1 MSHRRARIS
10 VLLASLSVLAAPAVA
25 RADTVTDWNLNA
37 SEALLAPPPPAAN
50 GVGQGAFAIPT
61 FAMMHAAIFDAVN
74 AIDHRYKPY
83 LAAPPAK
90 SWYSQDAAV
99 AAAAHRVLVSGHV
112 VGTDEQQTA
121 LAATADDLYADALA
135 AIPDSDAKAGGIAT
149 GEAAAW
155 AMIAART
162 GDGRWG
168 EAGFLPLAD
177 PLLAGDWRPTAASGA
192 NDPGAWLRNVDP
204 FFVRDAR
211 RFLSRGPNALTSR
224 RYTKEYN
231 EVKLVGEFD
240 SAVRT
245 DEQTN
250 AAHFWGS
257 SNAVETWGSLFRT
270 LADMSPP
277 ATVDRARFYALLY
290 LTAADTAIATW
301 KDKAKWMF
309 WRPVTAIQLGDD
321 DGNPDTKGDP
331 GWQSLIQAPPY
342 PDHAS
347 GLSAFGGSNVA
358 TLQELFGTDRVAFGG
373 TNRAGFTRNYTRLSE
388 AVDEI
393 VDARVWSGIHFRI
406 ADVQGAKIGREVAR
420 ARRAHHL
427 LRALRHHR

>member
-1 MSHRRARIS
+1 M
-10 VLLASLSVLAAPAVA
+10 
-25 RADTVTDWNLNA
+25 
-37 SEALLAPPPPAAN
+37 
-50 GVGQGAFAIPT
+50 
-61 FAMMHAAIFDAVN
+61 
-74 AIDHRYKPY
+74 
-83 LAAPPAK
+83 
-90 SWYSQDAAV
+90 
-99 AAAAHRVLVSGHV
+99 LVSGHAV
-112 VGTDEQQTA
+112 ATPAQQTT
-121 LAATADDLYADALA
+121 LEATADDLYADALA
-135 AIPDSDAKAGGIAT
+135 AIPEGDAKAGGIAT

-162 GDGRWG
+162 GDGRFG
-168 EAGFLPLAD
+168 LPGFPLAD
-177 PLLAGDWRPTAASGA
+177 PLMAGDWRPTSGV

-204 FFVRDAR
+204 FVVRDAS

-224 RYTKEYN
+224 RYTKEYD
-231 EVKLVGEFD
+231 EVKLVGRID

-250 AAHFWGS
+250 AARFWGS
-257 SNAVETWGSLFRT
+257 SNAVETWGRLFRT

-290 LTAADTAIATW
+290 LTAADSAIATW

-309 WRPVTAIQLGDD
+309 WRPATAIQLGDD
-321 DGNPDTKGDP
+321 DGNPDTKGDAA
-331 GWQSLIQAPPY
+331 WQSLLPSPPY

-358 TLQELFGTDRVAFGG
+358 TLQELFGTDKVAFGA
-373 TNRAGFTRNYTRLSE
+373 TNRAGFERNYTRLSE

-406 ADVQGAKIGREVAR
+406 ADVQGAKIGRDVAR
-420 ARRAHHL
+420 ARRHHHL
-427 LRALRHHR
+427 LRALHDHR